1 MKYALLGWNDKQAKR
16 GAYTEAKQLEQRYPS
31 NVTAFNANSTIDIG
45 RIKDEFDK
53 IVYTYQQ
60 PNQYLTN
67 TLFDIK
73 RYNLDIQYIRKEYF
87 QIQWTSDFVIRYQD
101 GSFGVREIIRKA
113 ALANRATCERLE
125 LSRRYWTFRGC
136 ENWKVVIVEGGEPF
150 AT

>member
-1 MKYALLGWNDKQAKR
+1 MEKAGTRTRDITYFSPKNGCPVCVHSQAARKYADRLE
-16 GAYTEAKQLEQRYPS
+16 EATTVTRYEANQTWEPS
-31 NVTAFNANSTIDIG
+31 A
-45 RIKDEFDK
+45 
-53 IVYTYQQ
+53 
-60 PNQYLTN
+60 
-67 TLFDIK
+67 LFHISHVD
-73 RYNLDIQYIRKEYF
+73 IRKEYF

-136 ENWKVVIVEGGEPF
+136 ENWKAVIVEGGEPF